1 MAKKVDTTSGNL
13 VKIIFAYT
21 IPIIISSILQN
32 LFNIVDKAVLGNMA
46 GSVAVA
52 AVGAT
57 STVINLVINGAVG
70 LSAGVS
76 IILARYIGQKDFEKT
91 RQTVSTA
98 LITAVLIGAIVAA
111 VSFVLAPYFMTV
123 MNCPAECYNGA
134 VIYMRIYLSAAP
146 FTLLFNFGSAV
157 LRSFGDTRKPLVYV
171 TVAGIVNVVLN
182 VILCLVLP
190 EKVMAVAIA
199 TAVSKIICAVLV
211 VRRILKFDDNL
222 GLKLTDLRFNIH
234 SFLKILRFGIP
245 SSISILMYPLANLQI
260 TAAINS
266 FGVDAVAGSSGA
278 ESIHTIVAAFAGGFG
293 TATTT
298 MLGQNIGA
306 RKPERVKRAFWY
318 MLGFG
323 VLIAGSLGVTV
334 YFSGRLWLRVI
345 IGSSSAVAIDYG
357 MKRLFFVTF
366 FAAIQAA
373 NSVLSHAF
381 QAFGYPLFT
390 TASDIAF
397 TLVFRVAWMQFVY
410 PQSSTFD
417 TMMFC
422 FTTSW
427 VLNLMFYAV
436 AFTFIFTRYLK
447 KGICKKI

>member
-1 MAKKVDTTSGNL
+1 MAKKIDTTSGNL
-13 VKIIFAYT
+13 VRIIFAFT
-21 IPIIISSILQN
+21 IPIVLSTILQN

-46 GSVAVA
+46 GPVAVA
-52 AVGAT
+52 SIGAT

-70 LSAGVS
+70 LSSGVS
-76 IILARYIGQKDFEKT
+76 IILARYIGQKDTEKT
-91 RQTVSTA
+91 RQTISTA
-98 LITAVLIGAIVAA
+98 LITAVLLGVVVATI
-111 VSFVLAPYFMTV
+111 SYLFAPYFMTA

-146 FTLLFNFGSAV
+146 ATLIFNFGSAV
-157 LRSFGDTRKPLVYV
+157 LRSLGDTRKPLVYV
-171 TVAGIVNVVLN
+171 TIAGAVNVALN
-182 VILCLVLP
+182 IILCLILP

-199 TAVSKIICAVLV
+199 TVVSKVICATLV
-211 VRRILKFDDNL
+211 VRRILKIDDNL
-222 GLKLTDLRFNIH
+222 GLKLASLRFNV
-234 SFLKILRFGIP
+234 SAFLKILRFGIP

-278 ESIHTIVAAFAGGFG
+278 ESIHTVVAAFAGGFG

-306 RKPERVKRAFWY
+306 RKPDRVKRAFWY
-318 MLGFG
+318 ILGFG
-323 VLIAGSLGVTV
+323 VLIAGALGVSV
-334 YFSGRLWLRVI
+334 YLTGRLWLRVI
-345 IGSSSAVAIDYG
+345 IGASSTAAIDYG
-357 MKRLFFVTF
+357 MKRVFFVTF
-366 FAAIQAA
+366 FAAIQCA
-373 NSVLSHAF
+373 NNVLSHAF

-390 TASDIAF
+390 TVSDVVF

-417 TMMFC
+417 TLMSC
-422 FTTSW
+422 FTVSW
-427 VLNLMFYAV
+427 VLNLTFYIV
-436 AFTFIFTRYLK
+436 AFAFIFTRYIK

>member
-1 MAKKVDTTSGNL
+1 MAKKIDTTSGNL
-13 VKIIFAYT
+13 VRIIFAFT
-21 IPIIISSILQN
+21 IPIVLSTILQN

-46 GSVAVA
+46 GPVAVA
-52 AVGAT
+52 SIGAT

-70 LSAGVS
+70 LSTGVS
-76 IILARYIGQKDFEKT
+76 IILARYIGQKDTEKAK
-91 RQTVSTA
+91 QTISTA
-98 LITAVLIGAIVAA
+98 LITALLLGTVVAV
-111 VSFVLAPYFMTV
+111 VSFLLAPYFMTV
-123 MNCPAECYNGA
+123 MNCPAECYDGA
-134 VIYMRIYLSAAP
+134 VVYMRIYLSAAP
-146 FTLLFNFGSAV
+146 ATLLFNFGSAV
-157 LRSFGDTRKPLVYV
+157 LRSLGDTRKPLVYV
-171 TVAGIVNVVLN
+171 TIAGVANVVLN
-182 VILCLVLP
+182 VILCLILP

-199 TAVSKIICAVLV
+199 TVVSKIICAFLV
-211 VRRILKFDDNL
+211 VRRILRFDEKFTPTL
-222 GLKLTDLRFNIH
+222 AAIRFNIH

-318 MLGFG
+318 ILGFG
-323 VLIAGSLGVTV
+323 VLIAGALGVSV
-334 YFSGRLWLRVI
+334 YLTGRLWLRVI
-345 IGSSSAVAIDYG
+345 IGASSTAAIDYG
-357 MKRLFFVTF
+357 MKRIFFVTF

-373 NSVLSHAF
+373 NNILSHAF
-381 QAFGYPLFT
+381 QALGYPLFT
-390 TASDIAF
+390 TISDVAF
-397 TLVFRVAWMQFVY
+397 TLVFRVAWMQLVY

-417 TMMFC
+417 TLMSC
-422 FTTSW
+422 FTVSW
-427 VLNLMFYAV
+427 CLNLLFYV
-436 AFTFIFTRYLK
+436 IAFAFIFTRYLK